1 MHRPISGCAR
11 ELRSESQYR
20 PSEFFDPTRIRI
32 RIHICSAC
40 PIITAN
46 PTTATFGVETWLIRL
61 YKRDPVLRT
70 IATKKADGF
79 SHREIA
85 GQLRMGLSS
94 VEERVR
100 LVKALLATRM
110 SDAD

>member
-1 MHRPISGCAR
+1 
-11 ELRSESQYR
+11 
-20 PSEFFDPTRIRI
+20 
-32 RIHICSAC
+32 
-40 PIITAN
+40 
-46 PTTATFGVETWLIRL
+46 
-61 YKRDPVLRT
+61 VLRT